1 MHLILLGP
9 PGAGKG
15 TQGALLTE
23 RYGIARISTGD
34 LLREAVREGTPLGRD
49 AKRYMDAGELVPDDV
64 ILGLVRD
71 VISRV
76 DSGVVFDGFPRTI
89 AQAVGL
95 DRLLADLGR
104 PLDAVILID
113 VDDEELVRR
122 LAGRRV
128 CAECGATY
136 NVHFQP
142 PRTPGACDECGGT
155 LVVRPDD
162 TEDTVRRR
170 LSVYREQTSP
180 LIGHYRAGPVP
191 VHVVDGGRPVDAVAA
206 DLAELLDPLRA

>member
-23 RYGIARISTGD
+23 RYGIVRISTGD

-49 AKRYMDAGELVPDDV
+49 AKRFMDAGELVPDDV

-71 VISRV
+71 VMSRV

-95 DRLLADLGR
+95 ERLLADLGR
-104 PLDAVILID
+104 PLHAVILIE

-128 CAECGATY
+128 CAECGVTY

-142 PRTPGACDECGGT
+142 PRAPGACDECGGT

-162 TEDTVRRR
+162 SEDTVRRR
-170 LSVYREQTSP
+170 LSVYREQTAP

-191 VHVVDGGRPVDAVAA
+191 VHVVDGDRPMDAVAA
-206 DLAELLDPLRA
+206 DLAELLDALRA

>member
-23 RYGIARISTGD
+23 RYGIVRISTGD

-71 VISRV
+71 VLSRV

-89 AQAVGL
+89 AQAAGL
-95 DRLLADLGR
+95 DGLLADLGR
-104 PLDAVILID
+104 SLDAVVVIE
-113 VDDEELVRR
+113 VDDDELVRR

-136 NVHFQP
+136 NVHYQP
-142 PRTPGACDECGGT
+142 PRTSGECDECGGP

-162 TEDTVRRR
+162 SEDTVRRR
-170 LSVYREQTSP
+170 LSVYREQTAP

-191 VHVVDGGRPVDAVAA
+191 VHTVDGGRPMDTVAA
-206 DLAELLDPLRA
+206 DLAALLDPLRA